1 MFKVRPILALS
12 AAFLLP
18 TSAAGLQ
25 AQEQVGAGGDRPV
38 RVSFSDSP
46 ELSEEMLEVSTR
58 MLSSGTSTQ
67 TTSRP
72 IPAFR
77 ASRFGSG
84 RGLQRQPHHGA
95 ALLPG
100 RNLSGRMAQRRA
112 QACDLC
118 GQRSLLCL
126 VCRRWSRFAISEESA
141 SHADRRHVG
150 FGLQSVEEATY
161 GLDEVDLRSLSG
173 WRGCLRNRSQAAV
186 RVTQPS

>member
-46 ELSEEMLEVSTR
+46 ELSEGNAGVSKR

-72 IPAFR
+72 ILAFR

-84 RGLQRQPHHGA
+84 PGITTA
-95 ALLPG
+95 ATPW
-100 RNLSGRMAQRRA
+100 RRA
-112 QACDLC
+112 IARKKPF
-118 GQRSLLCL
+118 GQDGPTTCASMRSVRSTIITMLGMSAVEP
-126 VCRRWSRFAISEESA
+126 VCHF
-141 SHADRRHVG
+141 
-150 FGLQSVEEATY
+150 
-161 GLDEVDLRSLSG
+161 
-173 WRGCLRNRSQAAV
+173 
-186 RVTQPS
+186 